1 MPDDLKR
8 NMKNQENTLRKH
20 LEYENKINEI
30 AFKIQSNVKNK
41 KNLLINNYE
50 VSKTESSYIP
60 SSRELKPRI
69 RNINN
74 RNIKHTILNVKLHY
88 NSMIG

>member
-1 MPDDLKR
+1 MPEGLKR

-20 LEYENKINEI
+20 MEYENKINEI
-30 AFKIQSNVKNK
+30 ASKIQRNVKNK

-50 VSKTESSYIP
+50 ESNINTSYIP
-60 SSRELKPRI
+60 SLTDINLKT

-74 RNIKHTILNVKLHY
+74 RNIRSGLSILNVKL
-88 NSMIG
+88 